1 MQCIQKYPANRIIFI
16 CFKIF
21 DDFGEFESSQG
32 VFVVFLGGGGGGIW
46 CAVRGRSGLS

>member
-32 VFVVFLGGGGGGIW
+32 VFVVFLGGGGVEYG
-46 CAVRGRSGLS
+46 VR